1 MGYTHFILIPNQ
13 QIQHGACIL
22 MKLNNHG
29 NKMEKKIEH
38 VFMEYSP
45 VPKQQV
51 IVQIE
56 TKVDNYRS
64 RYIWPSV
71 SKEGYQQEIEL
82 CVTSKDI
89 LACGKSSATP
99 PHA

>member
-29 NKMEKKIEH
+29 NKMGKKIEH
-38 VFMEYSP
+38 VFMEYTP

-64 RYIWPSV
+64 RYIWFSV

-82 CVTSKDI
+82 CVASKGI
-89 LACGKSSATP
+89 LACSKRSATS
-99 PHA
+99 PHD